1 MLLINGMHTG
11 YTIISSVFI
20 DRYLPGANGEFV
32 KVYLTLVRLM
42 EDQRQEV
49 TVAALADRLEHTET
63 DVVRALTY
71 WERQGLLTL
80 YQEND
85 RITAI
90 ELLPVLAEAE
100 PEKEP
105 EAAVPAES
113 VSTASEP
120 QKPSVPPKQF
130 DLTALQQDEDFQQL
144 IFLAETYLMR
154 PMTPKDLDLFGYLY
168 ENLKFPAD
176 LMEYLIEYCVD
187 GGHKSTKYMEA
198 VALGW
203 HSEGI
208 RTAAEAKEANR
219 AYSKENK
226 RVMRAFGINGRVL
239 GTEERKFVRM
249 WIHDYKMPLEVVV
262 EACNR
267 TIKAIH
273 QPSFE
278 YADKI
283 LQSWKS
289 QGVMTA
295 ERARAAAEA
304 HRQEKKESGT
314 KAAGSSSAGAKNRFH
329 NFDQRSTD
337 YDALLREGMK

>member
-105 EAAVPAES
+105 EAAVPAEP

-120 QKPSVPPKQF
+120 QKPS
-130 DLTALQQDEDFQQL
+130 L
-144 IFLAETYLMR
+144 
-154 PMTPKDLDLFGYLY
+154 
-168 ENLKFPAD
+168 N
-176 LMEYLIEYCVD
+176 
-187 GGHKSTKYMEA
+187 
-198 VALGW
+198 
-203 HSEGI
+203 
-208 RTAAEAKEANR
+208 RTAPVPSAVKTKNTP
-219 AYSKENK
+219 YFVPS
-226 RVMRAFGINGRVL
+226 L
-239 GTEERKFVRM
+239 ER
-249 WIHDYKMPLEVVV
+249 
-262 EACNR
+262 
-267 TIKAIH
+267 
-273 QPSFE
+273 
-278 YADKI
+278 
-283 LQSWKS
+283 
-289 QGVMTA
+289 
-295 ERARAAAEA
+295 
-304 HRQEKKESGT
+304 
-314 KAAGSSSAGAKNRFH
+314 
-329 NFDQRSTD
+329 
-337 YDALLREGMK
+337 